1 MAHLEIIP
9 HHSNDDAAVAH
20 AIVNIIMEL
29 EGESRPSRI
38 HLPYRDVHKFRNDG
52 LEAGNFPQDAM
63 EDVAEARL
71 QEATRIF
78 WHSSNL

>member
-20 AIVNIIMEL
+20 AIVNITVES
-29 EGESRPSRI
+29 EGESRPSRN

-52 LEAGNFPQDAM
+52 LEAGKIPKM
-63 EDVAEARL
+63 L
-71 QEATRIF
+71 
-78 WHSSNL
+78 WKML